1 MPFYERRI
9 IFKTKL
15 SRTCYVL
22 GAHNELLF
30 LYKIFE
36 KKFENIFLLKKK
48 VLYLYITLNKYN
60 MVNTHSTYFSTQN
73 QALES
78 VYKSIEDENHYEII
92 FPDRIWT
99 EHVAYGTQVFYN
111 LELKVKRTGNR
122 AKKYLHIILY
132 RMDSGNYELNFY
144 KA

>member
-1 MPFYERRI
+1 
-9 IFKTKL
+9 
-15 SRTCYVL
+15 
-22 GAHNELLF
+22 
-30 LYKIFE
+30 
-36 KKFENIFLLKKK
+36 
-48 VLYLYITLNKYN
+48 

-78 VYKSIEDENHYEII
+78 VYESIEKENHYEII

-99 EHVAYGTQVFYN
+99 EHVAYGNTIFYN
-111 LELKVKRTGNR
+111 LELKVKRTGNP
-122 AKKYLHIILY
+122 AKKHLHISLY